1 MASAACA
8 PTPRFGCV
16 RATGAELIFGRND
29 EAVAGN
35 PCHGLASESD
45 SARLVGEAVRGA
57 RADRDGGG
65 GALEGVVVGAV
76 GLLAGADE
84 GLGLGEA
91 ALDGQ
96 RDEGRA
102 GGRVADGDSGGS
114 AVLLLVVGAVG
125 DGAVEDAGH
134 ICHWSVLFNVAPW
147 GLFVA
152 GRGRVGRAVDSS
164 DTPFR
169 NMRKRS
175 VFSLISQCLARDFG
189 E

>member
-1 MASAACA
+1 M
-8 PTPRFGCV
+8 
-16 RATGAELIFGRND
+16 
-29 EAVAGN
+29 AGN
-35 PCHGLASESD
+35 PSHGLVRESD

-76 GLLAGADE
+76 GLLAGTDE

-114 AVLLLVVGAVG
+114 AALLLVVGAVG

-147 GLFVA
+147 GLNVA
-152 GRGRVGRAVDSS
+152 GRDRGGRAVDSS
-164 DTPFR
+164 DTPFCNTSKTWR
-169 NMRKRS
+169 
-175 VFSLISQCLARDFG
+175 VFVEIPRVLAHHSGAIFAFTPSLITQINAVFLLRNSDR
-189 E
+189 